1 MIEGTPTTPR
11 ILVVDDDDDLR
22 YSLKRVLSARKYEV
36 LEADSGE
43 QGLEMA
49 QKHSPHVI
57 LLDNRM
63 GGMSGMEALQ
73 HLRGINPNAMII
85 VMTAYGT
92 TQTTIEAM
100 KFGAFDYIMKPFDL
114 KKILSLTEAAVAASS
129 DLDRANQEESGGGIS
144 QEDVEGGIIG
154 SSAAMQNVFKMIG
167 QVAASDVTVMI
178 TGESGTGKE
187 LIARSIYQNSL
198 RAQQPYIAVNC
209 AAIPENL
216 IESELFGHEKG
227 SFTGATSQRIGKF
240 ELCDGGTIFLDEIGD
255 MALATQTKI
264 LRALQEGEI
273 QRVGSSE
280 TIKVDVRMLAATN
293 KPLEEMVREKTFR
306 EDLYYRLNVVRIQL
320 PPLRQRVEDVPQ
332 LVDFVLQRLS
342 RDSKAQTKSI
352 SPEALALLNRYDWPG
367 NVRELENL
375 IYRSAVMAQ
384 GDTILIKDLPQEV
397 VAATGAPP
405 EPPTPEPAPAE
416 EGSGAPANAPAAEA
430 EEAESLLLGQLPASP
445 FDAAYESL
453 RAKQKTNIL
462 EHAEREL
469 IARALDEA
477 QGKQVKAAEIL
488 GMTRATLR
496 KRIDQYDLNR

>member
-1 MIEGTPTTPR
+1 MAALIQTPK
-11 ILVVDDDDDLR
+11 ILVIDDDDDLR
-22 YSLKRVLSARKYEV
+22 YSLKRVLSGKKYEV
-36 LEADSGE
+36 LEAGSGE
-43 QGLEMA
+43 DGIKMA
-49 QKHSPHVI
+49 EQHGPHVI

-63 GGMSGMEALQ
+63 GGMSGIEALQ

-85 VMTAYGT
+85 LMTAYGT

-114 KKILSLTEAAVAASS
+114 KKILTLTEAAVAASS
-129 DLDRANQEESGGGIS
+129 DLDKANQEEPEFGIT
-144 QEDVEGGIIG
+144 QEDLEGGIIG

-187 LIARSIYQNSL
+187 LIARSIYKNSL
-198 RAQQPYIAVNC
+198 RSQRPYIAVNC

-227 SFTGATSQRIGKF
+227 SFTGATGQRIGKF

-255 MALATQTKI
+255 MALTTQTKI

-273 QRVGSSE
+273 QRVGSSD
-280 TIKVDVRMLAATN
+280 TIKVNVRMLAATN
-293 KPLEEMVREKTFR
+293 KPLEEMVEEKTFR

-320 PPLRQRVEDVPQ
+320 PPLRERMEDVPR
-332 LVDFVLQRLS
+332 LIDFVLRRLEQE
-342 RDSKAQTKSI
+342 SKARVKAI
-352 SPEALALLNRYDWPG
+352 SPEALEVLNCYSWPG

-384 GDTILIKDLPQEV
+384 GETILIKDLPQEV
-397 VAATGAPP
+397 VLAVGGEIPTTNPPVAVEAPDADAKTAV
-405 EPPTPEPAPAE
+405 ETVAE
-416 EGSGAPANAPAAEA
+416 EVGDVLGKPL
-430 EEAESLLLGQLPASP
+430 EEP
-445 FDAAYESL
+445 FDDAYKKL
-453 RAKQKTNIL
+453 RSERETNIL
-462 EHAEREL
+462 EHAEREF
-469 IARALDEA
+469 IRRALDEVG
-477 QGKQVKAAEIL
+477 GKQVKAAEIL

-496 KRIDQYDLNR
+496 KRMDQYDLGGK